1 MPNWGKDFTEGLK
14 AGRAVRKSWDEG
26 RKEDEER
33 AWRIKEGEAQTLAQ
47 WRAENQLRPYEGLPL
62 LPRPEPYQEPQGWDK
77 VKDILGLG
85 PARAVPPASA
95 RGWPSTLADLLQ
107 TGTAAPEFGGEAEA
121 ELTSAVPRNA
131 GAFIRT
137 SGLPLVAGAAPGAG
151 GMVRT
156 GGGGMGGKTDVSA
169 TGIYNYL
176 TQTKGVSPAHAI
188 GIVANIDRESG
199 FNPSALHDKDA
210 AGNPTGYGMFGH
222 RLDRRDGLFAYAKSQ
237 QPSWQQQ
244 VDYALIE
251 PEGRKYLQQDYGNDS
266 VAATQAFVRDFER
279 PRDVQGELAARA
291 KIAAKY
297 ANLMPT
303 AGPQALLPAPGGS
316 IVPIPMPRQYG
327 A

>member
-1 MPNWGKDFTEGLK
+1 MPNWGKEFVEGLK
-14 AGRAVRKSWDEG
+14 SGVAIRKA
-26 RKEDEER
+26 REDSRTKQEER
-33 AWRIKEGEAQTLAQ
+33 AWRIKEGDVQAQAQ
-47 WRAENQLRPYEGLPL
+47 WRAENNLRKGEGLEPL
-62 LPRPEPYQEPQGWDK
+62 PPPKPYQEPQGWDK

-85 PARAVPPASA
+85 PVRAVPPASA

-137 SGLPLVAGAAPGAG
+137 GGLPQVAGGAAGSG

-156 GGGGMGGKTDVSA
+156 GGGGMGGQPGVSA
-169 TGIYNYL
+169 SGIYQYL
-176 TQTKGVSPAHAI
+176 TQEKGVSPAHAI
-188 GIVANIDRESG
+188 GMVANIDRESG
-199 FNPSALHDKDA
+199 FNPAALHDKDA
-210 AGNPTGYGMFGH
+210 SGNATGYGMFGH

-237 QPSWQQQ
+237 QPAWQQQ
-244 VDYALIE
+244 VDYALTE
-251 PEGRKYLQQDYGNDS
+251 PEGRKYLQQDFGNDA

-279 PRDVQGELAARA
+279 PKDVQGELAARA
-291 KIAAKY
+291 KIAARY
-297 ANLMPT
+297 ASLMPP
-303 AGPQALLPAPGGS
+303 AAPQAPVTAPGGS

>member
-33 AWRIKEGEAQTLAQ
+33 AWRIKEGDVQAQAQ
-47 WRAENQLRPYEGLPL
+47 WRAENNLRKGEGLEP

-85 PARAVPPASA
+85 PVRAVPPASA

-137 SGLPLVAGAAPGAG
+137 GGLPQVAGASPGAG

-279 PRDVQGELAARA
+279 PKDVPGELAARA

-297 ANLMPT
+297 ASLMP
-303 AGPQALLPAPGGS
+303 AAAPQTPPVASGSIIPLPATL
-316 IVPIPMPRQYG
+316 RRT
-327 A
+327 

>member
-1 MPNWGKDFTEGLK
+1 MPNWGKDFIEGLK
-14 AGRAVRKSWDEG
+14 GGAAVGKAWGDNRTKQ
-26 RKEDEER
+26 EER
-33 AWRIKEGEAQTLAQ
+33 AWRIKEGDVQAQAQ
-47 WRAENQLRPYEGLPL
+47 WRAENNLRKGEGLEPL
-62 LPRPEPYQEPQGWDK
+62 PPPKPYQEPQGWDK

-85 PARAVPPASA
+85 PVRAVPPASA

-107 TGTAAPEFGGEAEA
+107 SGTATPEFGGEAEA

-137 SGLPLVAGAAPGAG
+137 GGLPQVAGAAPGAG

-156 GGGGMGGKTDVSA
+156 AGGGMGGKTDVSA

-176 TQTKGVSPAHAI
+176 TQEKGVSPAHAI

-199 FNPSALHDKDA
+199 FNPAALHDKDA
-210 AGNPTGYGMFGH
+210 SGNFTGYGMFGH
-222 RLDRRDGLFAYAKSQ
+222 RMDRRDGLFAHAKSQ

-251 PEGRKYLQQDYGNDS
+251 PEGRQYLQQDYGHDPI
-266 VAATQAFVRDFER
+266 AATRAFVRDFER
-279 PRDVQGELAARA
+279 PKDVPGEMAARA

-297 ANLMPT
+297 ASLMP
-303 AGPQALLPAPGGS
+303 AGAPQAPQGASGS
-316 IVPIPMPRQYG
+316 IIPLPRQYG